1 MNDMACKDKWG
12 YVMYEKLR
20 LMFDYMMGTS
30 LGDPTLI
37 FFQTVCKKKVS
48 YMFSK

>member
-1 MNDMACKDKWG
+1 MACKDKWG

-30 LGDPTLI
+30 LGDPIAKKGIIYVFKVI
-37 FFQTVCKKKVS
+37 F
-48 YMFSK
+48 